1 LIDVQ
6 PPDQPA
12 DPGSDRGGLPP
23 ERSDRIASGL
33 KLDSESVALAAD
45 RLVAWRLPLA
55 LLGLVILAAA
65 WPLSAGL
72 RMNRTI
78 DQMFAPDDPGLLAY
92 QELRESFGGNAVVM
106 LVYRDNELF
115 TPAGIGRAKAL
126 SDRVQSVPGVRGVL
140 SIDELNDVLGVIRP
154 AGLGR
159 AANAQAAP
167 LLRDRDPVAREFDRL
182 FVGYTHSS
190 DHKLGSIVALLDVSD
205 QQRGFADAVRGL
217 GEITRDMPPGT
228 TDAVLVG
235 EPVLL
240 EQGFDLIQRDGERLA
255 WLTVALLS
263 PCVLLLIRSLR
274 FVVLQAIV
282 ILWSVAVTRAL
293 LKLLGFELSLVSSI
307 LTALVTVIA
316 VTSVIHLGSAQ
327 RAFRQRGYRI
337 KTATTRAIAWIMPP
351 IFWACATD
359 AAGFISLS
367 LSGIAPVR
375 EFGVM
380 MAIASMA
387 VFAAI
392 LLFTPLM
399 ITGGSQRF
407 DALQRFGQLFD
418 PKTVGGIGYR
428 IRKGALRLAVV
439 MVRHRRAMIALTA
452 VLLGIVFLGVNRLE
466 IESSFLRNFRQSSP
480 LVAAYQMVESEFSGA
495 GVWDIVLDAPDSLSG
510 RYMDQVRELEGT
522 LRGIEIDGQRLTKVL
537 SLADADKI
545 ASSITLLRFAPPSA
559 RLAGMR
565 TAIPEFS
572 DALLVPRNPK
582 PQTPD
587 QPSPSTTSNPD
598 DAAPQSAPAAEPH
611 QRKLRIM
618 LRSQEHIPAET
629 KIAMIREVE
638 RVVQEQ
644 TSSPQWADCFDAA
657 HPSRPGRVTGYYV
670 LLARVVSQLI
680 GDQWLCLLLSAVL
693 VWSLLVL
700 AMRSFTLA
708 SIALIPNIL
717 PVLAVLA
724 ILGALGIKMNMG
736 AAMIAAVSIG
746 LSIDGSVHFVS
757 NYQRKIARGR
767 TPLHATLYAQKQI
780 GLPLLMATIA
790 LVVGFSVLAMSEF
803 VPTATF
809 GILTA
814 AALVTGTLTN
824 LTLLPALL
832 GGRSTSLK
840 ANSNLPTP
848 PTAPP
853 VASPSPAI

>member
-1 LIDVQ
+1 MP

-510 RYMDQVRELEGT
+510 RYMDQVRDLEGR

-582 PQTPD
+582 PQSPD

-644 TSSPQWADCFDAA
+644 TSSPQWAACFDAA

-724 ILGALGIKMNMG
+724 ILGAMGIKMNMG

-848 PTAPP
+848 PTTPP

>member
-1 LIDVQ
+1 MQ

-510 RYMDQVRELEGT
+510 RYMDQVRELEGR

-644 TSSPQWADCFDAA
+644 TSSPQWAACFDAA

>member
-510 RYMDQVRELEGT
+510 RYMDQVRELEGR

-848 PTAPP
+848 PTPPP

>member
-159 AANAQAAP
+159 TANAQAAP
-167 LLRDRDPVAREFDRL
+167 LLRDRDPVARDFDRL

-510 RYMDQVRELEGT
+510 RYMDQVRDLEGR

-644 TSSPQWADCFDAA
+644 TSSPQWAACFDAA

-724 ILGALGIKMNMG
+724 ILGAMGIKMNMG

-848 PTAPP
+848 PTPPP
-853 VASPSPAI
+853 VASPPPAI

>member
-1 LIDVQ
+1 MQ

-510 RYMDQVRELEGT
+510 RYMDQVRELEGR

-848 PTAPP
+848 PTPPP

>member
-1 LIDVQ
+1 MQ

-23 ERSDRIASGL
+23 ERSDRIASGP

-510 RYMDQVRELEGT
+510 RYMDQVRELEGR

-848 PTAPP
+848 PTPPP
-853 VASPSPAI
+853 VASPPHAI

>member
-1 LIDVQ
+1 MQ

-387 VFAAI
+387 VFVAI

-510 RYMDQVRELEGT
+510 RYMDQVRDLEGR
-522 LRGIEIDGQRLTKVL
+522 LRTIEIDGQRLTKVL

-848 PTAPP
+848 PTPPP
-853 VASPSPAI
+853 VASPPHAI

>member
-1 LIDVQ
+1 MQ

-23 ERSDRIASGL
+23 ERSDRIASGP

-644 TSSPQWADCFDAA
+644 TSSPQWAACFDAA
-657 HPSRPGRVTGYYV
+657 QPSRPGRVTGYYV

-848 PTAPP
+848 PTPPP
-853 VASPSPAI
+853 VASPPPAI

>member
-1 LIDVQ
+1 MH

-23 ERSDRIASGL
+23 ERSDRIASGP

-92 QELRESFGGNAVVM
+92 QELRDAFGGNAVVM

-115 TPAGIGRAKAL
+115 TPAGIGRAKGL
-126 SDRVQSVPGVRGVL
+126 TERVKSVPGVRGVL
-140 SIDELNDVLGVIRP
+140 SIDELNNVLGVIRP

-159 AANAQAAP
+159 AADAQAAP

-387 VFAAI
+387 VFVAI

-407 DALQRFGQLFD
+407 DALRRFGQRFD

-452 VLLGIVFLGVNRLE
+452 LLLGIVFLGVNRLE

-480 LVAAYQMVESEFSGA
+480 LVSAYQMVESEFSGA

-510 RYMDQVRELEGT
+510 RYMDQVRDLEGR
-522 LRGIEIDGQRLTKVL
+522 LRTIEIDGQRLTKVL

-572 DALLVPRNPK
+572 DALLVPRKPK
-582 PQTPD
+582 PPTAD
-587 QPSPSTTSNPD
+587 QSSPSTTPNPD
-598 DAAPQSAPAAEPH
+598 DAAPHNAPAAEPH

-618 LRSQEHIPAET
+618 LRSHEHIPAET

-644 TSSPQWADCFDAA
+644 TSSPQWAACFDAA
-657 HPSRPGRVTGYYV
+657 QPSRPGRVTGYYV

-832 GGRSTSLK
+832 GGRSTSL
-840 ANSNLPTP
+840 N
-848 PTAPP
+848 TAPP
-853 VASPSPAI
+853 TSPTDAPVTSPSPAI